1 MRQLLVTTLLLVPS
15 VALAAPTSKMPA
27 AWEATGYQVAFG
39 LGVVAA
45 ILIGAGILMGMVR
58 KLLLLA
64 KVAIALGI
72 LTITVAVGSAA
83 ALIWFF

>member
-1 MRQLLVTTLLLVPS
+1 MRHLVVAMLLLAPS
-15 VALAAPTSKMPA
+15 VALAAPAP

-58 KLLLLA
+58 KLVLLA